1 MSCSPTGSYIP
12 LTGLLFVLRQNVVYL
27 RIFRL
32 PTLPHL
38 GIFIKIITAIRR
50 YVIGAYHL
58 KPYRLEY
65 RHAVGFILVYYN
77 HYMVG
82 FIFLDF

>member
-50 YVIGAYHL
+50 YVIGAYPF
-58 KPYRLEY
+58 KPYRLITAM
-65 RHAVGFILVYYN
+65 RLVL
-77 HYMVG
+77 
-82 FIFLDF
+82 FLHIATIIWLVLFY